1 MIVVPLII
9 LKHSREKDRYSL
21 LLLGPRTG
29 KKTTRLKSETP
40 FTRYVYHKSDAYAN
54 IYIYIIY
61 IYMCVYVL
69 LSGLS

>member
-29 KKTTRLKSETP
+29 KKTTRLKPHLPDMSTINLM
-40 FTRYVYHKSDAYAN
+40 HMQ
-54 IYIYIIY
+54 IYIYYIY
-61 IYMCVYVL
+61 IYMCVCTSKRTQL
-69 LSGLS
+69 TN